1 MEYKIYKFNF
11 TAGVH
16 FGESSLEDGGFT
28 LCADTLFSAL
38 CQERLKQ
45 GAQELEELI
54 ARTRAGRLWL
64 TDAFPYI
71 GNTYYLPKPMLRI
84 ETEDQQGDSVLKK
97 AYKKLSYVPAD
108 KLKEYLA
115 GELDV
120 IQEYNRFRENLGHR
134 EIKTSA
140 AVRGLEETKP
150 YRVGIYRFL
159 PGNGLYIIAAGEE
172 EEDIQLLEEVLVSLE
187 LSGIGGKRSA
197 GLGRYQLEQEHV
209 PEELKCRFS
218 CGQPSAG
225 RKILSQRLGNCSDFS
240 ICEDLR
246 KREEENALS
255 KCPKGDTD
263 SFLGENLRKRKES
276 ILPQC
281 QERQAGPVF
290 MALSVCLPRE
300 EELEEALEQANYLL
314 LKRSGFVA
322 SETYAKEQ
330 LRKRDLYVMQAGS
343 CFRKQFAGDVYDV
356 SDGGSHPVYRY
367 AKPLFLEVMS

>member
-16 FGESSLEDGGFT
+16 FGENSLEDGGFT

-120 IQEYNRFRENLGHR
+120 IQEYNRFRENLGHK

-159 PGNGLYIIAAGEE
+159 PGNGLYMIAAGEE

-209 PEELKCRFS
+209 PEELKCRFG

-246 KREEENALS
+246 KRKDN
-255 KCPKGDTD
+255 
-263 SFLGENLRKRKES
+263 

-322 SETYAKEQ
+322 FETYAKEQ